1 MIRPYK
7 KDDLEIM
14 VQIAY
19 KAWAKIFEGFR
30 KDLGE
35 DLYNILYNIPSQDKR
50 VQLTNFMEKYPDWC
64 FICERNGK
72 VVGFATFYLDNDRK
86 VGLLLN
92 NAADPECGEKG
103 VGQEMYQAVFERFKA
118 EGMRAAM
125 VTTGL
130 DDAHGPAR
138 KAYERAGFKRRAE
151 QVCYMMDLTESE

>member
-7 KDDLEIM
+7 KDDLETM

-50 VQLTNFMEKYPDWC
+50 VQLTNFTEKYPDWC
-64 FICERNGK
+64 LLCERNGK

-103 VGQEMYQAVFERFKA
+103 VGQEMYQAVFDHMKA
-118 EGMRAAM
+118 CGKKMVY

-130 DDAHGPAR
+130 DYAHAPAR
-138 KAYERAGFKRRAE
+138 RAYRRAGFKNE
-151 QVCYMMDLTESE
+151 QLSVTYYRMLD